1 MRALLSSEDEPEDL
15 EWGRLSELQRRNTL
29 CLPHMRSCYPVEL
42 QTTAPTECDALDA
55 GATLDDS
62 LEVRGGGQK
71 RALSASSDTIAD
83 ENVEASLRKRK
94 VNRKLQVGIP
104 SYE

>member
-1 MRALLSSEDEPEDL
+1 MRALLSSEDEPEEL

-42 QTTAPTECDALDA
+42 QTASHTEDEVLDT

-62 LEVRGGGQK
+62 IEVRGCGQK
-71 RALSASSDTIAD
+71 RALSASSDTVAD
-83 ENVEASLRKRK
+83 ENVESCGRKRK
-94 VNRKLQVGIP
+94 VIILVK
-104 SYE
+104 